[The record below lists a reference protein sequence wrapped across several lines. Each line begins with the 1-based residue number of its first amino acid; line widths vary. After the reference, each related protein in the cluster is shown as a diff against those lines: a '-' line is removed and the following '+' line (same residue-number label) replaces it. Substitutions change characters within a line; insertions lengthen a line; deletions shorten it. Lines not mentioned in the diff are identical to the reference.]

1 MIYNSVSTPDKD
13 INNKKSIK
21 KNSFFSFLTTS
32 LRVIANFFLFW
43 TIARFYGPEIFGQ
56 FTYAFTVITIFL
68 YLADFGLD
76 ILLTTDLPRDL
87 SQLNIIFNEL
97 LTIKLIFICI
107 SSSLLFV
114 YAFIV
119 NISNAVFQ
127 LLVIL
132 NIYLIATSFLN
143 YLFAFFRALE
153 KLEIETKITFI
164 YNLFVIITVSLLYIF
179 KFEVVYLAFSLVFF
193 RLIALFLAFQWS
205 LKYIDKIR
213 IKIKFGLLKKYKSKV
228 SIFGTHYIFNYLY
241 YNIDT
246 VLLAYLTG
254 EKSVGIFQAAFKLL
268 VILLIIP
275 EIINNA
281 LLPALSRLNNE
292 DILIWEKYSSLLNKI
307 LMIII
312 FPATI
317 LVYANAHSII
327 DIVYANSQYNYSAVI
342 LKYYVLIIAIRF
354 MIEPLGLL
362 LTTSNKQH
370 VRAYTVLFVTIISI
384 IMNILLIQ
392 KYGVIGVVL
401 TGLVSNSI
409 ILITYIFFSY
419 NICKKWYFNYKNVHF
434 LLSIILFAI
443 TIVFIKSIFAHIFL
457 YLIYLTVFGYFIFLT
472 SEEKALISAYK

>member
-1 MIYNSVSTPDKD
+1 VSTPDKD

>member
-1 MIYNSVSTPDKD
+1 MSTPDKD

>member
-1 MIYNSVSTPDKD
+1 
-13 INNKKSIK
+13 
-21 KNSFFSFLTTS
+21 
-32 LRVIANFFLFW
+32 
-43 TIARFYGPEIFGQ
+43 
-56 FTYAFTVITIFL
+56 
-68 YLADFGLD
+68 
-76 ILLTTDLPRDL
+76 
-87 SQLNIIFNEL
+87 
-97 LTIKLIFICI
+97 
-107 SSSLLFV
+107 
-114 YAFIV
+114 
-119 NISNAVFQ
+119 
-127 LLVIL
+127 
-132 NIYLIATSFLN
+132 
-143 YLFAFFRALE
+143 
-153 KLEIETKITFI
+153 
-164 YNLFVIITVSLLYIF
+164 
-179 KFEVVYLAFSLVFF
+179 
-193 RLIALFLAFQWS
+193 
-205 LKYIDKIR
+205 
-213 IKIKFGLLKKYKSKV
+213 
-228 SIFGTHYIFNYLY
+228 
-241 YNIDT
+241 
-246 VLLAYLTG
+246 
-254 EKSVGIFQAAFKLL
+254 
-268 VILLIIP
+268 
-275 EIINNA
+275 
-281 LLPALSRLNNE
+281 
-292 DILIWEKYSSLLNKI
+292 
-307 LMIII
+307 MIII

-401 TGLVSNSI
+401 TGLVTNSI